1 MNGTDSTHGDQGQVE
16 QSPEEIRRRDGRITV
31 LGAGSWGLA
40 LATALARN
48 NCQVTVW
55 GHRPER
61 IRELES
67 TLIWDP
73 ASQEIRLPEAI
84 RWETDLQT
92 AIQSAEGITLA
103 IPSSHFRTIA
113 RALKGFQGIVIS
125 GTKGIEFETG
135 LTMCGIL
142 EEEAPDCKPV
152 ALSGPTLALEVM
164 KRLPSAIVAAS
175 QDSRAAEVT
184 QSWFHST
191 SFRVYT
197 NMDRLGVEL
206 GGALKNVVAIA
217 AGVVDGLKYGDN
229 SKAALVTRSIAEIR
243 RLGEACGAVPETFA
257 GLSGLGD
264 LMVTCF
270 SPLSRNRTFGERLG
284 SGESIRKALESGQPL
299 VEGFPTARSAYRLAK
314 EMGVTAPIIREVYLM
329 LHEHKRIPEA
339 VNDLMSRSSKA
350 ED

>member
-1 MNGTDSTHGDQGQVE
+1 MTPPISNQNQITTP
-16 QSPEEIRRRDGRITV
+16 SPEKTARVAV

-48 NCQVTVW
+48 NFEVTVW
-55 GHRPER
+55 GHRAER
-61 IRELES
+61 ILDLENS
-67 TLIWDP
+67 RIWDSSYP
-73 ASQEIRLPEAI
+73 ELKLPENI
-84 RWETDLQT
+84 RWETDLST
-92 AIQSAEGITLA
+92 AISNKDGITVA
-103 IPSSHFRTIA
+103 VPSCHFRTVV
-113 RALKGFQGIVIS
+113 RALKDFEGIVIN

-142 EEEAPDCKPV
+142 EQEAPKSQPV
-152 ALSGPTLALEVM
+152 ALSGPTLAKEVM
-164 KRLPSAIVAAS
+164 MRLPSAIVAGS
-175 QDSRAAEVT
+175 FNSSAAET
-184 QSWFHST
+184 AQSWFHST

-197 NMDRLGVEL
+197 NPDRLGVEL

-229 SKAALVTRSIAEIR
+229 SKSALVTRSIAEIR
-243 RLGEACGAVPETFA
+243 RLGEACGAMPETFA

-284 SGESIRKALESGQPL
+284 SGISISQAMAAGQPL
-299 VEGFPTARSAYRLAK
+299 VEGFPTARAAYRLANQRN
-314 EMGVTAPIIREVYLM
+314 VSAPIIREVYLM
-329 LHEHKRIPEA
+329 LHEEKQILEA
-339 VNDLMSRSSKA
+339 VNDLMTRSSKA

>member
-1 MNGTDSTHGDQGQVE
+1 MNGTHSANEGQRGGE
-16 QSPEEIRRRDGRITV
+16 PSSEEIRSRAGRITV

-48 NCQVTVW
+48 HCEVTVW

-67 TLIWDP
+67 TLLWDP
-73 ASQEIRLPEAI
+73 SSSEIRLPESI
-84 RWETDLQT
+84 RWETDLSA

-113 RALKGFQGIVIS
+113 RELKGFQGIAIS

-142 EEEAPDCKPV
+142 EEEAPDCRPV
-152 ALSGPTLALEVM
+152 VLSGPTLALEVM
-164 KRLPSAIVAAS
+164 KRLPSAIVAGS
-175 QDSRAAEVT
+175 QDAEAAEIT

-243 RLGEACGAVPETFA
+243 RLGEACGAAPETFA

-284 SGESIRKALESGQPL
+284 SGESIQKALESGQPL
-299 VEGFPTARSAYRLAK
+299 VEGFPTARSAYRLAH

-329 LHEHKRIPEA
+329 LHEQKRIPEA